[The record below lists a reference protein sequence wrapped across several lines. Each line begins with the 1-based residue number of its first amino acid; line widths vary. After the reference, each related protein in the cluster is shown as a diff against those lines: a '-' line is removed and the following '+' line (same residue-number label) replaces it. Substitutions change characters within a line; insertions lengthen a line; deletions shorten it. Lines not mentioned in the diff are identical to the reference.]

1 MGGLRPRLHLLAIAT
16 LALQVSV
23 PVFASAALCCKD
35 PAALA
40 GQTDDLMECCKKGG
54 AHICPMKKPAKTGT
68 TKAPDHS
75 MRSCCTPD
83 SRIFVALLGTAAVLT
98 PHAGRPAAADAD
110 RSLDPSRE
118 RHADLDRGRHLSA
131 TQSLTP

>member
-23 PVFASAALCCKD
+23 PVLASAALCCKD

-98 PHAGRPAAADAD
+98 PVPAVLLLPTPTDLSTPA
-110 RSLDPSRE
+110 PS
-118 RHADLDRGRHLSA
+118 GTPIWIA
-131 TQSLTP
+131 TSPPPKA

>member
-98 PHAGRPAAADAD
+98 PQPAVLLPPTPTDLSTPAA
-110 RSLDPSRE
+110 
-118 RHADLDRGRHLSA
+118 SA
-131 TQSLTP
+131 TPIWIAAATAPPPKA

>member
-1 MGGLRPRLHLLAIAT
+1 MGGLRPRLQLLDIAT

-98 PHAGRPAAADAD
+98 PLTAVLLLPTPTDLSTPAPSATPTWIAAATSPPPKA
-110 RSLDPSRE
+110 
-118 RHADLDRGRHLSA
+118 
-131 TQSLTP
+131 

>member
-40 GQTDDLMECCKKGG
+40 GKTADLMECCKQGG
-54 AHICPMKKPAKTGT
+54 AHICPMKKPTKTGT
-68 TKAPDHS
+68 TKAPEHS

-98 PHAGRPAAADAD
+98 PHPPTLLPPTPTDLSTPAA
-110 RSLDPSRE
+110 
-118 RHADLDRGRHLSA
+118 GA
-131 TQSLTP
+131 TPIWIAAATAPPPKA

>member
-16 LALQVSV
+16 IALQVSV

-98 PHAGRPAAADAD
+98 PQPAVLLPPMPTDLSSPAPSATPIWIAAAISPPPKA
-110 RSLDPSRE
+110 
-118 RHADLDRGRHLSA
+118 
-131 TQSLTP
+131 

>member
-98 PHAGRPAAADAD
+98 PLPAVLLSPTPTDLSTPAPSATPIWIAAATSPPPKA
-110 RSLDPSRE
+110 
-118 RHADLDRGRHLSA
+118 
-131 TQSLTP
+131 

>member
-1 MGGLRPRLHLLAIAT
+1 VL
-16 LALQVSV
+16 
-23 PVFASAALCCKD
+23 ASAALCCKD

-98 PHAGRPAAADAD
+98 PVPAVLLLPTPTDLSTPAPSGTPIWIAAATSPPPKA
-110 RSLDPSRE
+110 
-118 RHADLDRGRHLSA
+118 
-131 TQSLTP
+131 